1 MVTKL
6 TLTMD
11 KDVIEKAKEYAR
23 GKNKS
28 LSKLVEG
35 YLKRLSTGDISFNPE
50 VPIKSAFLD
59 SMTGMF
65 HDDGRDYKE
74 LKEEAVMER
83 YGTNSTSSDADMVV
97 NK

>member
-11 KDVIEKAKEYAR
+11 KDVIEKAKEYAA

-35 YLKRLSTGDISFNPE
+35 YLGRISTRDMHFDPE
-50 VPIKSAFLD
+50 APIKSAFLD

-74 LKEEAVMER
+74 LREEAITER
-83 YGTNSTSSDADMVV
+83 YGMNSASSDDDIAV